1 MTLGTLDKGTKE
13 GRKADKKAGQKG
25 RKKGKK
31 SERGIGNAPPTLRK
45 KMVFRLGGTTG
56 GAIYYPLV
64 IYIS

>member
-1 MTLGTLDKGTKE
+1 LVKGTKE
-13 GRKADKKAGQKG
+13 GRKADKKADLKA

-31 SERGIGNAPPTLRK
+31 SKQGKGNAPPTRRK

-64 IYIS
+64 IIV

>member
-1 MTLGTLDKGTKE
+1 LELWTKEQRKE
-13 GRKADKKAGQKG
+13 GRQTKRQDKRAGKKA
-25 RKKGKK
+25 KK
-31 SERGIGNAPPTLRK
+31 SEQGIGNAPPTLRK